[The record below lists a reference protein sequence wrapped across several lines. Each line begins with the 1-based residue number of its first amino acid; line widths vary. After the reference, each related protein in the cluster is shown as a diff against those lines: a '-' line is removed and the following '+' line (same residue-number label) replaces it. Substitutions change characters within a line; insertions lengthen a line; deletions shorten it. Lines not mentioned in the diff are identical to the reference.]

1 MQMIIIYL
9 INIALTSK
17 SSAMKVA
24 PQQSSPMNPDAII
37 TGQATAVRRHVR
49 SEDLFSGSR
58 EIWIEHCGDVYSLR
72 RTSKGKLILT
82 K

>member
-1 MQMIIIYL
+1 
-9 INIALTSK
+9 
-17 SSAMKVA
+17 MKGASEASPAIERDTAKGGEAA
-24 PQQSSPMNPDAII
+24 PQ
-37 TGQATAVRRHVR
+37 RRHVR

-58 EIWIEHCGDVYSLR
+58 EIRIEHYGDVYSLR